1 MVVEIVLCMLSII
14 LTFFSY
20 YLFIK
25 NKIRQSA
32 EDAVNNAE
40 ELDKIGKEKMKIA
53 VAQVRN
59 VIPISLKPF
68 FSEELIEQ
76 IIQEIFD
83 KMKCF
88 AEKQVEKEKN
98 DGGHT

>member
-25 NKIRQSA
+25 NQIRQTA
-32 EDAVNNAE
+32 EDAINNAE

-59 VIPISLKPF
+59 VIPIALKPF
-68 FSEELIEQ
+68 FGEELIEQ

-98 DGGHT
+98 DGSHT